1 MKTKETYIQKQN
13 RLFYKAMEAI
23 RKEDEAENNRLREH
37 LKTDDV
43 RLGERAVSE
52 RYFPWSKQT
61 K

>member
-1 MKTKETYIQKQN
+1 MERQN
-13 RLFYKAMEAI
+13 RLFYEAMEAI

-43 RLGERAVSE
+43 RLGESAVTE
-52 RYFPWSKQT
+52 RYYPWSKQT